1 MKESS
6 FSSSSIKKESSASL
20 SSAATTS
27 DGNSIDSIKEEKGE
41 EGDSLIPVEGA
52 MYDIITVEQGG
63 GILGG
68 M

>member
-1 MKESS
+1 MYIYLY
-6 FSSSSIKKESSASL
+6 FI
-20 SSAATTS
+20 
-27 DGNSIDSIKEEKGE
+27 GG
-41 EGDSLIPVEGA
+41 EGDSLIPIEGA